1 MSLENNISVIIPA
14 AGNSS
19 RFGGSTPK
27 QFLNLGDETVIEKS
41 VNFFLRSL
49 KIREVIVAINANDNH
64 IKSQSFYN
72 DSRVKI
78 VEGGITRSQSVL
90 NALAEVDQ
98 SIEIIVIHD
107 AARPWLKESH
117 FDDLLSQ
124 LLMIN
129 LFKEFFL

>member
-19 RFGGSTPK
+19 RFGGSIPK

-41 VNFFLRSL
+41 VNLFLRSL

-72 DSRVKI
+72 DSRV
-78 VEGGITRSQSVL
+78 
-90 NALAEVDQ
+90 EVFVPMANCFRVMKKPRLIK
-98 SIEIIVIHD
+98 SF
-107 AARPWLKESH
+107 S
-117 FDDLLSQ
+117 
-124 LLMIN
+124 
-129 LFKEFFL
+129 